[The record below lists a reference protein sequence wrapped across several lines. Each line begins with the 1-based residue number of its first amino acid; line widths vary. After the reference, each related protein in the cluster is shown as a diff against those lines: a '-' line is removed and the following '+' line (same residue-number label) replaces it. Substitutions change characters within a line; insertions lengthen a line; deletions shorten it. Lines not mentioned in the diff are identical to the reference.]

1 MPLRLFNSSN
11 SQGKLSKKKGSYSPT
26 PPDGSTVVYRPRSA
40 TLGRPASRSR
50 RHTSPPPLDQ
60 LPPSI
65 LKKGRGRSS
74 TSYPALVEGMT
85 PQEMAA
91 AVPMPLEIDL
101 NKMFI
106 QLVVSDI
113 KAMGEGF
120 MYRINLVC

>member
-1 MPLRLFNSSN
+1 MPLRLFSSN

-50 RHTSPPPLDQ
+50 RHTSPPVDQ

-65 LKKGRGRSS
+65 LKKGRGRSN
-74 TSYPALVEGMT
+74 TSYPALAEGMT

-91 AVPMPLEIDL
+91 AVPMPLETDL

-106 QLVVSDI
+106 QLVVRDI
-113 KAMGEGF
+113 RHQGVISG
-120 MYRINLVC
+120 Y